1 MKKLLIL
8 MLVFSALIFI
18 TGCEESNKDDSTTA
32 VNQDT
37 HRIDPTLIGSWDLY
51 KYEDARNNIRAN
63 SAKTGT
69 SNDERS
75 YPSLNDEAF
84 FVLASDSLV
93 VDTKTYKFD
102 DKSIFHVEKNQ
113 IFFEENSE
121 TTYLYDYYLENN
133 QLWLKADVSSEIDTL
148 FIDSN
153 TKTLADSLSDD
164 ILVLFKSDFG
174 PKVNLIT
181 PLNNSILRFKPI
193 ISWDLYKNNGTEL
206 AKSYLIQISESQDF
220 ETVIVDSE
228 VVAGTDELDLSY
240 QLDNLK
246 TYYWKVKADTSGWS
260 ETRFFSTD
268 FLPVLDSDILE
279 SLEEMT
285 LTPYFEWEYFD
296 SDYQTT
302 KFKLEIATDN
312 VFSNIICSVDN
323 LDYLYQMTTALDMN
337 KKYYL
342 RIGATDGNYFISE
355 IFTGAKVKVVGT
367 YMLNDDYECPT
378 NPEFKWVAYSGA
390 NSYTLEVASDT
401 LFTEDS
407 IILKEENITDNVF
420 TFSTPLETN
429 TIYRWRVRSDIT
441 SYCDYRSFNTNTYVT
456 LNEPIID
463 SLGIDPID
471 LDNNITF
478 KWEKYIKIRNYKL
491 YVMNGDIEEF
501 SVDVTSSSAEIEY
514 EMPDTLFLEWNTQYN
529 WYAVAIDDDVE
540 ITTDDHRST
549 FTTRNGAE
557 LLLPEDGEQNVG
569 SIVGFKW
576 ASVIGDND
584 YRLVVSS
591 DSLHQNIVLEND
603 VTLPE
608 DFEDSEIEFVPTQ
621 EFTNNET
628 YFWKI
633 LVNGEDSETR
643 SFTVSDEYDAS
654 INTVL
659 ISPVNWSDENDDI
672 GRITSFVWEETFDA
686 LVYWFQ
692 ISNSLDFTGELVLD
706 QQFMLAGNGGGN
718 SALLEDDTA
727 LDFGETY
734 YWRARSDLKNWSEI
748 RQIHVRDSKP
758 EDFIVDGSIPHC
770 AYLTWAHIANI
781 GTYRIERK
789 TSTEDWTEIGKVS
802 SMYKKYCDFGL
813 ESGMEYTYR
822 VYYSLAENNEDPS
835 TMARGVDSD
844 EETITISSYSIS
856 PIDIIP
862 ITVDPNLSF
871 TMGSDAD
878 STSNEYPAH
887 EVTLTKDF
895 NMSKYEITN
904 KQFVE
909 VLNYAFGMG
918 YINVGEFDAIP
929 FYTGG
934 IIKPSEMYDIDG
946 VIEFDQYDLIFSIA
960 EDQVN
965 NIPVIVT
972 FKGAIT
978 YTNWLTEL
986 TLQKDGIYNLNNYMM
1001 TDLSKTGYRLATEAE
1016 WEFVARKGHE
1026 NTSYPWGDATPS
1038 QSHANYYDSG
1048 WGNALIDVENTCE
1061 SGATSDGIYHL
1072 AGNAWEWLSDKE
1084 YEYTSEPKT
1093 DPVHLIGKRTA
1104 IRGGSFEYG
1113 VNDLRSTNR
1122 AFTNKVMVP
1131 TREVTYGVGI
1141 RLVRID

>member
-706 QQFMLAGNGGGN
+706 QQ
-718 SALLEDDTA
+718 
-727 LDFGETY
+727 
-734 YWRARSDLKNWSEI
+734 
-748 RQIHVRDSKP
+748 
-758 EDFIVDGSIPHC
+758 
-770 AYLTWAHIANI
+770 
-781 GTYRIERK
+781 
-789 TSTEDWTEIGKVS
+789 
-802 SMYKKYCDFGL
+802 
-813 ESGMEYTYR
+813 YR